1 MTVPQVGSLAEEV
14 GGIRMTNI
22 PVPLPRT
29 MPSVDSR
36 TTLRRKRVLVF
47 SPDADLAR
55 FLILN
60 LEDRYQIVREH
71 TLSEFEQAIHSVAPD
86 LVLIDLYTF
95 PADVLKQLEII
106 RRNVVSVPIIVLRAY
121 VSLSPDMNRL
131 IEELADHIFYK
142 PVDVELITQAIE
154 DRLK

>member
-1 MTVPQVGSLAEEV
+1 MSTQSATVNQGFSQV
-14 GGIRMTNI
+14 R
-22 PVPLPRT
+22 PVKSGP
-29 MPSVDSR
+29 
-36 TTLRRKRVLVF
+36 RKRVLLF

-60 LEDRYQIVREH
+60 LEDRLEIVRVH
-71 TLSEFEQAIHSVAPD
+71 TLAEFEKGVGTITPD

-95 PADVLKQLEII
+95 SADVVKQIDII
-106 RRNVVSVPIIVLRAY
+106 RRHAVAVPIIVLRAY
-121 VSLSPDMNRL
+121 VSLSPDMDRA
-131 IEELADHIFYK
+131 IEELADRVFYK